1 MLPHLNILCKSSVN
15 LHNTKITV
23 HLSRNTADPRRS
35 LLEFTELANSPK
47 NIEVDFAV
55 WGTLQQKLRRQNI
68 KTSITRYEFFQ
79 AAGIRMGTV
88 TAKKSGRVIRAMVD
102 MLNSISI
109 NIIKF
114 MISFDCEFFLKY
126 IKADTWRILLFCI
139 VSFH

>member
-55 WGTLQQKLRRQNI
+55 
-68 KTSITRYEFFQ
+68 
-79 AAGIRMGTV
+79 
-88 TAKKSGRVIRAMVD
+88 
-102 MLNSISI
+102 
-109 NIIKF
+109 
-114 MISFDCEFFLKY
+114 
-126 IKADTWRILLFCI
+126 
-139 VSFH
+139 